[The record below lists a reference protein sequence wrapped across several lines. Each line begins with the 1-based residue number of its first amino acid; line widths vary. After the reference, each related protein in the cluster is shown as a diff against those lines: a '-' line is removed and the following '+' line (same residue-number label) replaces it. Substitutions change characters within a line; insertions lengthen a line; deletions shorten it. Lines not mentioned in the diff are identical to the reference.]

1 MSTLIYSPGVKVY
14 IQTEKKGTLDISDD
28 LTRGTLVRRSDGVS
42 TFQFG
47 LQNARRKYD
56 GVFAPNDR
64 IVVMMK
70 RFSWLRVFTGYLNSV
85 PLVTGWPME
94 VTFNA
99 SCSLKRLQYWF
110 WDPGLSASQTMVA
123 NAITAVKKDND
134 NGDAGVTNAV
144 LTILNSVVGWPE
156 EKVHIAGIPPNWF
169 KFAEKIAKDVDAKA
183 EEADAI
189 AAQFYD
195 ILGGAGSVGGASGG
209 IGGLFNG
216 TLKPGKYG
224 NETLNAS
231 QLAIIKTIYNAGSQD
246 GMSKHVIS
254 AAFCAGRAESDFNA
268 TVVNSIGATG
278 LFQMRP
284 SMGWGTSAQCKDPV
298 YASHKWFSVAKGIK
312 SRETMTYGHLAQ
324 AVERSGDS
332 SGGIYQRWAPM
343 ADALYAALAAGS
355 SAATTPNT
363 NPGNVGQAVG
373 AAVASAVGAATGK
386 ATGLKLVQTA
396 LNLIKVNPHIPYREG
411 GDSPPSTKPQNVRY
425 LDCSSFTQWV
435 YYQTLGSLHG
445 FPRTADV
452 QAGYCGAHGK
462 ILTPGSA
469 MKIRG
474 ALMFWDNNGKAY
486 ATKSGFGHASHVE
499 MSIGDGTHTVG
510 SHHSGTYASVVN
522 TKGFWHIGGLL
533 PNIDYSADGGG
544 VGVDFGGS
552 GDDAAGAT
560 GGVQLSTGAQQ
571 PWYNPNDEFDKM
583 FGNNPWVPQYNVDS
597 AESEALVGIRAL
609 LNDQPLL
616 PYIKNLMNSTM
627 RSFSSAPNG
636 DLIAWF
642 PDYYGIWGT
651 SASMVIE
658 PIELQDFYVEWS
670 DDFFVTHQ
678 FTVAPRG
685 QQGLDLLSGEVNPNS
700 PLQAV
705 TTLGIATIDIPSI
718 MYALFGLEPSADA
731 AQKFIAYIYKRFGA
745 RPDFQQ
751 MPGVT
756 GPRGEFFSAIFLF
769 MRQWAYQYNA
779 DVPITF
785 MPELWPGMNI
795 KVPAFDF
802 QAYVTT
808 VTHNF
813 QFGDNPSFTTTA
825 NIAAPAR
832 LSQKGSGNLIG
843 LPIAGGLGN
852 TDAAV
857 GGK

>member
-14 IQTEKKGTLDISDD
+14 IQTETHGTLDISED
-28 LTRGTLVRRSDGVS
+28 LTKGTLVRRSDGVS

-70 RFSWLRVFTGYLNSV
+70 RFTWLRVFTGYLNSV
-85 PLVTGWPME
+85 PLVTGWPTE
-94 VTFNA
+94 VNFTA
-99 SCSLKRLQYWF
+99 SCSLKRLQYWY

-123 NAITAVKKDND
+123 QALTATKKNADGTTADANNNND
-134 NGDAGVTNAV
+134 SGVTNAI
-144 LTILNSVVGWPE
+144 LTILNSVVGWPA
-156 EKVHIAGIPPNWF
+156 EKIHIAGIPQDWF
-169 KFAEKIAKDVDAKA
+169 KFAQKIAADVDAKA

-195 ILGGAGSVGGASGG
+195 ILGGAGSVGGAQGG

-224 NETLNAS
+224 NASLNAT
-231 QLAIIKTIYNAGSQD
+231 QLGIIKTIYNAGSQD

-254 AAFCAGRAESDFNA
+254 AAFCAGKAESDFNA

-298 YASHKWFSVAKGIK
+298 YASHKWFSVAKKIK
-312 SRETMTYGHLAQ
+312 SRESMTYGHLAQ
-324 AVERSGDS
+324 SVERSGDS
-332 SGGIYQRWAPM
+332 SGGIYQRWASM
-343 ADALYAALAAGS
+343 ADALMTALSAGS
-355 SAATTPNT
+355 SAPTTPNT
-363 NPGNVGQAVG
+363 NPGGTATP
-373 AAVASAVGAATGK
+373 APAVAGK
-386 ATGLKLVQTA
+386 ATGLALVTTA
-396 LNLIKVNPHIPYREG
+396 LNLIKTNPHIPYREG
-411 GDSPPSTKPQNVRY
+411 GDSPPSTKASNVRY

-435 YYQTLGSLHG
+435 VYHTLGSLHG

-486 ATKSGFGHASHVE
+486 ATKSGAGHASHVE
-499 MSIGDGTHTVG
+499 MSIGDGVHTVG

-522 TKGFWHIGGLL
+522 TKNFWHIGGLL
-533 PNIDYSADGGG
+533 PNVDYSADGGG
-544 VGVDFGGS
+544 VGVDFAG
-552 GDDAAGAT
+552 GDDSAPAQ

-571 PWYNPNDEFDKM
+571 PWYNANDPYDKL
-583 FGNNPWVPQYNVDS
+583 FGNNPWVPQPDIDT

-627 RSFSSAPNG
+627 RSFCSAPNG

-651 SASMVIE
+651 SAAMVIE

-678 FTVAPRG
+678 YTVAPKG
-685 QQGLDLLSGEVNPNS
+685 QQGLDLLQGAVNAIG

-705 TTLGIATIDIPSI
+705 TTVGIATIDIPSI
-718 MYALFGLEPSADA
+718 MYALFGLEPDKA
-731 AQKFIAYIYKRFGA
+731 AAEKFIAYVYKRFGA

-751 MPGVT
+751 MPGVV
-756 GPRGEFFSAIFLF
+756 GQKGEFFSALFLF

-779 DVPITF
+779 DIPITF
-785 MPELWPGMNI
+785 MPELWPGMNVKI
-795 KVPAFDF
+795 PEFDF

-813 QFGDNPSFTTTA
+813 QFGDSPSFTTTV

-832 LSQKGSGNLIG
+832 LSAKGSGNLIG
-843 LPIAGGLGN
+843 LPIAGGLTTGPSL
-852 TDAAV
+852 
-857 GGK
+857 G